1 MILTRKTAT
10 AKTQPMSQL
19 ILYYT
24 EFCHLCDEAE
34 SLLLAAG
41 LGERYVKTEID
52 DDPELLERYEIHIP
66 VLKRIDNQQE
76 LFWPFD
82 ELALTAFLGV
92 E

>member
-1 MILTRKTAT
+1 
-10 AKTQPMSQL
+10 MSQL

-41 LGERYVKTEID
+41 LGEHYEKVEID
-52 DDPELLERYEIHIP
+52 DNPELLERYEIHIP
-66 VLKRIDNQQE
+66 VVKRIDNQLE

-82 ELALTAFLGV
+82 ELSLAAFL
-92 E
+92 EAER